1 MPSVSN
7 DRNGR
12 WRVGFVGG
20 DGRRYTV
27 RLGQCARRDAE
38 AVARRIAELNT
49 AASLGQPI
57 ARDTAEWVGRIGDV
71 LHDRLARVHLVE
83 PRRAVVSHPLG
94 QWCADYIAA
103 ATSQPQTRANL
114 RIVAA
119 KLRAHFG
126 ADRAVETITA
136 ADAAEWRRWMEK
148 DGMAPATVNRY
159 TGRARQIFAGVGSAN
174 PFAGLSGGSV
184 VDVTRQYFVT
194 RAQVDAVFAKCPN
207 ATWRLLVALCR
218 YGGLRCPSETAG
230 LRWADIDFDRV
241 RFTVRSPKTAHQ
253 GKPSRVVPIFPELRP
268 HLLAAR
274 AAAPADAE
282 WACRPADADLRGKFG
297 TIIDAASLKRWPK
310 RFHNLRAS
318 RQTELVEQF
327 PSHVV
332 CQWLGN
338 SPAIAARHYLQTT
351 EAHFN
356 KASAQIP
363 ARSMHPDGA
372 PCSAEPAMAPEKRG
386 IDPEAVPDC
395 NPIPV
400 KGQSTRHNR
409 SAALGRAG
417 APDPAQLRAAI
428 AEMMAAWIELTQNQE
443 TTHGQRNRPETSRR
457 SSGEVPPALPGR
469 RHRQKP

>member
-1 MPSVSN
+1 MPSVSS

-20 DGRRYTV
+20 DGKRYTV

-114 RIVAA
+114 AQTVAH
-119 KLRAHFG
+119 LRQHFG
-126 ADRAVETITA
+126 ADRAVESISA
-136 ADAAEWRRWMEK
+136 ADAAEWRQWMETQGLA
-148 DGMAPATVNRY
+148 DATVNRY
-159 TGRARQIFAGVGSAN
+159 TGRARQMFAGVGSAN
-174 PFAGLSGGSV
+174 PFAELSGASA
-184 VDVTRQYFVT
+184 VDVTRQYFIT
-194 RAQVDAVFAKCPN
+194 RAQTDAVLAKCPN
-207 ATWRLLVALCR
+207 AAWRLLVALCR

-230 LRWADIDFDRV
+230 LRWADIDLERG
-241 RFTVRSPKTAHQ
+241 RFTVTSPKTAHQ
-253 GKPSRVVPIFPELRP
+253 GRPARVVPIFPELLP

-274 AAAPADAE
+274 AAAPADAV
-282 WACRPADADLRGKFG
+282 WACRPAEADLPGKLG
-297 TIIDAASLKRWPK
+297 AIIDAAGLKRWPK

-338 SPAIAARHYLQTT
+338 SPAIAAKHYLQVT
-351 EAHFN
+351 ESHFDR
-356 KASAQIP
+356 ASAP
-363 ARSMHPDGA
+363 VAARSMPLDG
-372 PCSAEPAMAPEKRG
+372 PTCSGETATVPEKRG
-386 IDPEAVPDC
+386 IDPETAPDY
-395 NPIPV
+395 NPRTV
-400 KGQSTRHNR
+400 KGASTRHSR
-409 SAALGRAG
+409 LAAPRPAG

-443 TTHGQRNRPETSRR
+443 TT
-457 SSGEVPPALPGR
+457 PPAEPAKKHDAPTR
-469 RHRQKP
+469 